1 MSVGKGSIKRAVD
14 ATSKA
19 AEAKEIKVEKQSETK
34 ATPKKATHKKV
45 PAKATVKPD
54 TKKAPAKATVKPDT
68 KKATVKPDTK
78 KSSIKKTEAAMP
90 VSNSTSDIHYGV
102 GSELP
107 IFLM

>member
-1 MSVGKGSIKRAVD
+1 MSVGKGSIKRAAD
-14 ATSKA
+14 ATA
-19 AEAKEIKVEKQSETK
+19 
-34 ATPKKATHKKV
+34 KKAPTTKKA
-45 PAKATVKPD
+45 PAKATVNPD

-68 KKATVKPDTK
+68 KK
-78 KSSIKKTEAAMP
+78 SSIKKTEEARP

>member
-1 MSVGKGSIKRAVD
+1 MSVGKGSIKRAAD

-19 AEAKEIKVEKQSETK
+19 AEAKEIKVEKQSATK
-34 ATPKKATHKKV
+34 ATPKKS

-54 TKKAPAKATVKPDT
+54 TKKSP
-68 KKATVKPDTK
+68 
-78 KSSIKKTEAAMP
+78 IKKTEEAMP
-90 VSNSTSDIHYGV
+90 VSNSTSDIHYGI